1 MSKHVSFQLVS
12 FQLTSFQLVSFQL
25 ESFQLMSM
33 YLAQNACTEGVSAL
47 VLELIYSRGILYF
60 LLGLY
65 HLQENEPPS
74 NMFYIQYFRL
84 TQQGE
89 YCGAH
94 FDRCSVASICGPN
107 EETFNNL
114 SYIGPH
120 NPFPATYLNR
130 KLKKYFESVANPSK
144 HTHQRAHEKEPIKI
158 DNIFQYLLVDILLYF
173 SKHNI
178 FILELYV

>member
-1 MSKHVSFQLVS
+1 
-12 FQLTSFQLVSFQL
+12 
-25 ESFQLMSM
+25 
-33 YLAQNACTEGVSAL
+33 
-47 VLELIYSRGILYF
+47 
-60 LLGLY
+60 
-65 HLQENEPPS
+65 
-74 NMFYIQYFRL
+74 MFYIQYFRL

-130 KLKKYFESVANPSK
+130 KFKKYFESVANPST

-178 FILELYV
+178 FILELYVWSN